1 SHLEAEIRQQPEPS
15 RFRLLGHQSD
25 LSDFYGAIDVY
36 ALRSLSEGLPNVLLA
51 AMAMALAVVGSR
63 GGGGPHI
70 LEAGGTGQTGGA
82 GDQRAL
88 AERLRELVNNA
99 NQRRCLGDA
108 ARQAIAL
115 HYSFE
120 RRMEKMVAIY
130 RSVGIEGARI
140 AKTARETS
148 RPCEQS

>member
-1 SHLEAEIRQQPEPS
+1 M
-15 RFRLLGHQSD
+15 GHQSD

-36 ALRSLSEGLPNVLLA
+36 ALSSLSEGLPNVLLE
-51 AMAMALAVVGSR
+51 AMAMALPVVASR
-63 GGGGPHI
+63 VGGVPQLIEDGV
-70 LEAGGTGQTGGA
+70 TGQLVDA

-130 RSVGIEGARI
+130 RSVGVEGARI